1 MYLPLLASTLAL
13 SSLTSAWPT
22 SLDSRALPLVQSVRT
37 PVPSCL
43 SLAHAFEQNL
53 LRRVLLR
60 SNLLAKSKILEGFA
74 YATPERN
81 RVFGGTGHNATVN
94 YLYDQVAALGGYY
107 DVKFQPFVETYS
119 AGNATVKVA
128 GADQDAQLFTYS
140 PSGKFTEPLV
150 AVANF
155 GCNAVRKPIPN

>member
-1 MYLPLLASTLAL
+1 MTFF
-13 SSLTSAWPT
+13 SAH
-22 SLDSRALPLVQSVRT
+22 V
-37 PVPSCL
+37 
-43 SLAHAFEQNL
+43 EQNL

-60 SNLLAKSKILEGFA
+60 SNLLAKSKILEDFA

-81 RVFGGTGHNATVN
+81 RVFGGKGHNATVN

-119 AGNATVKVA
+119 AGNASVKVA
-128 GADQDAQLFTYS
+128 GADQGASLMTYS
-140 PSGKFTEPLV
+140 PSGKFDEPLV

-155 GCNAVRKPIPN
+155 GCDAVSRF

>member
-1 MYLPLLASTLAL
+1 MAYVAR
-13 SSLTSAWPT
+13 PT
-22 SLDSRALPLVQSVRT
+22 STSTCSVCTYIRPFLTFTCSRP
-37 PVPSCL
+37 
-43 SLAHAFEQNL
+43 EQNQ

-60 SNLLAKSKILEGFA
+60 SNLLAKSKVLEGFA

-128 GADQDAQLFTYS
+128 GADQDAKLFTYS

-155 GCNAVRKPIPN
+155 GCNAV